1 MSKKINLIKV
11 ILRLECLVYQNIYI
25 SINLYL
31 YSWSDLD
38 SKNPERGEK
47 KTNHICKIV
56 NGFVNNL
63 HLQSRQNIYF
73 ISPYFIS
80 YKIARKSVHIRH
92 VFIGSEC
99 SLIGHVK
106 NKNIK

>member
-38 SKNPERGEK
+38 SKNPKRGEK

-63 HLQSRQNIYF
+63 HLQSLRTYILLF
-73 ISPYFIS
+73 P
-80 YKIARKSVHIRH
+80 
-92 VFIGSEC
+92 
-99 SLIGHVK
+99 L
-106 NKNIK
+106 